1 MEKVLQEL
9 FWAHFSWAPIPLNG
23 TKINLDTAMKESV
36 AYPVVQFK
44 GHKKGFFL
52 SVKEYVKVLN
62 YLDSNGL
69 CRI

>member
-23 TKINLDTAMKESV
+23 TKIHLDTAMKESV

-44 GHKKGFFL
+44 GHRKGFFL
-52 SVKEYVKVLN
+52 P
-62 YLDSNGL
+62 
-69 CRI
+69 